1 MQITLVDTGRLQ
13 DRDSIQDRN
22 GTGKIWANSMC
33 KYVLKELGENVI
45 TTHIHWH
52 LHYSALLQALCII

>member
-52 LHYSALLQALCII
+52 LHY